1 MQETLDKVN
10 AVFRNVF
17 DDDSLVITPQT
28 TAADIDG
35 WDSVMHVSLT
45 LSIEKA
51 FGIRFTSTQIASM
64 NNVGDMVAIIEAKQA
79 GKR

>member
-1 MQETLDKVN
+1 MQETLDKVT

-17 DDDSLVITPQT
+17 DDDALVITPQT

-45 LSIEKA
+45 LSVEKA

-64 NNVGDMVAIIEAKQA
+64 NNVGDMIAIIEAKQT

>member
-1 MQETLDKVN
+1 MQETLQKVA
-10 AVFRNVF
+10 AVFHNVF

-28 TAADIDG
+28 TAADIEG

-51 FGIRFTSTQIASM
+51 FGVRFTSTQIASM
-64 NNVGDMVAIIEAKQA
+64 NNVGDMINIIEARQA
-79 GKR
+79 GKK

>member
-1 MQETLDKVN
+1 MQETLDKVT

-45 LSIEKA
+45 LSVEKA

-64 NNVGDMVAIIEAKQA
+64 NNVGDLVAIIESKQA

>member
-1 MQETLDKVN
+1 MQETLQKVA
-10 AVFRNVF
+10 AVFHNVF

-28 TAADIDG
+28 TAADIEG

-51 FGIRFTSTQIASM
+51 FGVRFTSTQIASM
-64 NNVGDMVAIIEAKQA
+64 NNVGDMINIIEARQV
-79 GKR
+79 GKK

>member
-1 MQETLDKVN
+1 MQETLQKVT

-17 DDDSLVITPQT
+17 DDDSLVITPET
-28 TAADIDG
+28 TAADIEG

-51 FGIRFTSTQIASM
+51 FGVRFTTTQIASM
-64 NNVGDMVAIIEAKQA
+64 NNVGDMVAIIEARQA

>member
-1 MQETLDKVN
+1 MQETLDKVT

-45 LSIEKA
+45 LHIEKT

-64 NNVGDMVAIIEAKQA
+64 NNVGDMVAIIEVRQA

>member
-1 MQETLDKVN
+1 MQGTLEKVT
-10 AVFRNVF
+10 AVFKNVF

-28 TAADIDG
+28 TAADIEG

-45 LSIEKA
+45 LHIEKA
-51 FGIRFTSTQIASM
+51 FGIRFTSSQIASM
-64 NNVGDMVAIIEAKQA
+64 NNVGDMVAIIEARQA

>member
-1 MQETLDKVN
+1 MQETLDKVT

-28 TAADIDG
+28 TAADIEG

-45 LSIEKA
+45 LHIEKT
-51 FGIRFTSTQIASM
+51 FGIRFTATQIASM
-64 NNVGDMVAIIEAKQA
+64 QNVGDMITIIEARQA